1 MGNQSSVGW
10 VSVAALDRDDV
21 INTWI
26 SSHIEIFKAFT
37 NEQLRIGLQPRDEH
51 FAKDIKHYLHDG
63 LHKRFLVYKTEK
75 VFAFVIVQDKADPA
89 TQNNNG
95 DTVPGMPFV
104 QIYGLAVRPYTLYNL
119 RTVSLA
125 LFNQLQ
131 LDYPDT
137 EFRGMV
143 KAINERGKLLY
154 KYLGAVQCDNFDSDF
169 DEHHIALKISSTAAK
184 LAADKNTSTAALP
197 KELTNE

>member
-10 VSVAALDRDDV
+10 VSAAALDRDDV
-21 INTWI
+21 INTWV
-26 SSHIEIFKAFT
+26 SSWKQIFQVFT
-37 NEQLRIGLQPRDEH
+37 DEQLRLNGVSRDEH
-51 FAKDIKHYLHDG
+51 FAKDIKHYLHDA

-75 VFAFVIVQDKADPA
+75 VFAFVIVQNKVDPS
-89 TQNNNG
+89 TEKDG
-95 DTVPGMPFV
+95 VTIPGMPFV

-125 LFNQLQ
+125 LFRQLQ

-154 KYLGAVQCDNFDSDF
+154 KYLGAVECDKWRDEEF
-169 DEHHIALKISSTAAK
+169 DEHHLPLRITSAAAK
-184 LAADKNTSTAALP
+184 LAADKNASAPLP
-197 KELTNE
+197 KELTTE

>member
-10 VSVAALDRDDV
+10 VSAAALDRDEV
-21 INTWI
+21 INTWVA
-26 SSHIEIFKAFT
+26 SHIEIFKSFT
-37 NEQLRIGLQPRDEH
+37 NEQLRIGLQSREEH
-51 FAKDIKHYLHDG
+51 FTRDIKHYLHDG
-63 LHKRFLVYKTEK
+63 LHKRFLLYKTEK
-75 VFAFVIVQDKADPA
+75 VFAFVIVQNKVDPP
-89 TQNNNG
+89 TMKDGQII
-95 DTVPGMPFV
+95 PGMPFV
-104 QIYGLAVRPYTLYNL
+104 QIYGLALRPYTLYNL

-125 LFNQLQ
+125 LFHQLQ
-131 LDYPDT
+131 IDYPDT

-154 KYLGAVQCDNFDSDF
+154 KYLGAVQCENWHDSEF
-169 DEHHIALKISSTAAK
+169 DEHHVPLRITSVAAK